1 MSPKTQAQNEI
12 IRKQSKRKILDAALK
27 LFATKGFESTSVNAI
42 AKEAGVAKG
51 LIYNYFKS
59 KDAIVHDL
67 VLGQVQ
73 EGDGFMHEMME
84 ITSAKEKL
92 RYVFNLVRNLMKE
105 RYEYQKL
112 VAMMSLKLE
121 AYPELQEFII
131 DINEANMQMF
141 ISILADIGSED
152 PEKEALLLAATMNGI
167 TMTYMVLKDRY
178 PMDQMIDDLIDKY
191 CN

>member
-1 MSPKTQAQNEI
+1 M
-12 IRKQSKRKILDAALK
+12 DAALK